1 MVGPWLRWI
10 PDMWANTLLLI
21 VMAGTTASEAQ
32 TTFVTIDNLVDREVF
47 GVPGSAVLNNPIA
60 GDRAL
65 DAFTL
70 CLRFQM
76 KTLGNPAWPGRGRI
90 ITIGD
95 W

>member
-1 MVGPWLRWI
+1 MFGQVSN
-10 PDMWANTLLLI
+10 MCANTLLI
-21 VMAGTTASEAQ
+21 IIMAGIAATEAQ

-60 GDRAL
+60 GDRTL
-65 DAFTL
+65 DAYTL

>member
-1 MVGPWLRWI
+1 MFGQVSN
-10 PDMWANTLLLI
+10 MCANTLLLMI
-21 VMAGTTASEAQ
+21 MAGIAATDAQ

>member
-1 MVGPWLRWI
+1 MFGQVSN
-10 PDMWANTLLLI
+10 MCANTLLI
-21 VMAGTTASEAQ
+21 IIMAGIAATEAQ

-47 GVPGSAVLNNPIA
+47 GVPGSAVLNNPIT
-60 GDRAL
+60 GEREL
-65 DAFTL
+65 DAFTI

-76 KTLGNPAWPGRGRI
+76 KTLGKSAWPGRGRI

>member
-1 MVGPWLRWI
+1 MFGQVSN
-10 PDMWANTLLLI
+10 MCANTLLLMI
-21 VMAGTTASEAQ
+21 MAGIAATDAQ

-76 KTLGNPAWPGRGRI
+76 KTLGNSDWPGRGRI